1 MRLVKCVEEY
11 GGVEGGV
18 ASEGVG
24 TRAKEARRIVGRN
37 GDEYLGEGCRGGGGE

>member
-1 MRLVKCVEEY
+1 VKCVEEY

-24 TRAKEARRIVGRN
+24 TRAKEGKEDSREERRRIFGR
-37 GDEYLGEGCRGGGGE
+37 GM